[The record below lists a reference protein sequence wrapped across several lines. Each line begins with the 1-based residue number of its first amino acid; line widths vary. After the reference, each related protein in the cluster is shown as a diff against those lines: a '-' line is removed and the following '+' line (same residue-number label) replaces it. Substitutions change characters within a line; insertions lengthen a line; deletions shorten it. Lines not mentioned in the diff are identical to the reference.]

1 MAKQVRQIIKIDE
14 EKCNGCGACVPACAE
29 GALQVIDGKAR
40 LVSETY
46 CDGLGACLGECPQD
60 AISFE
65 TREADAFDEAAATE
79 HAAESGKPVHAHA
92 HDHVAHSHG
101 HGGFVCP
108 SAKTIDRTRDAQV
121 PQSATGEIASELRQW
136 PVKLYL
142 VNPSASYFANAD
154 LLISADCVPFA
165 YGGLHPDFLR
175 GRVLVTGCPKFDDV
189 EVYVEKLSEIIAL
202 NNIRRITVLQMEV
215 PCCSGLQRLA
225 EHVIDQSGKSIPIEV
240 VTISLAGEVK
250 SACPSFDTL
259 RSQD

>member
-14 EKCNGCGACVPACAE
+14 EKCNGCGVCVPACVE
-29 GALQVIDGKAR
+29 GAMQVIDGKAR

-65 TREADAFDEAAATE
+65 SKEADDFDEAAAME
-79 HAAESGKPVHAHA
+79 HAAKSGKPIHSHS
-92 HDHVAHSHG
+92 HDHAAHSHG
-101 HGGFVCP
+101 HGGFACP
-108 SAKTIDRTRDAQV
+108 SAKTIDRMQD
-121 PQSATGEIASELRQW
+121 SASSRPTVTGEVASELRQW

-175 GRVLVTGCPKFDDV
+175 GKVLAARSSTT
-189 EVYVEKLSEIIAL
+189 SSS
-202 NNIRRITVLQMEV
+202 T
-215 PCCSGLQRLA
+215 
-225 EHVIDQSGKSIPIEV
+225 SI
-240 VTISLAGEVK
+240 S
-250 SACPSFDTL
+250 
-259 RSQD
+259 

>member
-14 EKCNGCGACVPACAE
+14 EKCNGCGACVPACVE

-46 CDGLGACLGECPQD
+46 CDGLGACLGDCPLD

-65 TREADAFDEAAATE
+65 TREADDFDEAA
-79 HAAESGKPVHAHA
+79 
-92 HDHVAHSHG
+92 AHSHG
-101 HGGFVCP
+101 HGGFACP
-108 SAKTIDRTRDAQV
+108 SAKTIDRTQD
-121 PQSATGEIASELRQW
+121 SAGDQPTVSGEVASELRQW

-175 GRVLVTGCPKFDDV
+175 GKVLVTGCPKFDDV
-189 EVYVEKLSEIIAL
+189 ELYVDKLAEIVAL
-202 NNIRRITVLQMEV
+202 NNIKSITVLQMEV
-215 PCCSGLQRLA
+215 PCCSGMQRLA
-225 EHVIDQSGKSIPIEV
+225 EHVIDQSGKAIPIEV

-250 SACPSFDTL
+250 TACS
-259 RSQD
+259 SCAC

>member
-14 EKCNGCGACVPACAE
+14 DKCNGCGLCVPACVE
-29 GALQVIDGKAR
+29 GALQIIDGKAR

-65 TREADAFDEAAATE
+65 TREAEEFDEAAATE
-79 HAAESGKPVHAHA
+79 HAAKSGKTVHS
-92 HDHVAHSHG
+92 HDHHHQSAHSHG
-101 HGGFVCP
+101 GGFACP
-108 SAKTIDRTRDAQV
+108 SARTIDRTRE
-121 PQSATGEIASELRQW
+121 SAEPVRARAGEVCSELRQW

-142 VNPSASYFANAD
+142 VNPGASYFENAD

-175 GRVLVTGCPKFDDV
+175 GKVVVTGCPKFDDV
-189 EVYVEKLSEIIAL
+189 DVYVEKLREIIAR

-215 PCCSGLQRLA
+215 PCCSGMQRLA
-225 EHVIDQSGKSIPIEV
+225 EHVVDESGKPIPIEV
-240 VTISLAGEVK
+240 VTITLTGEIK
-250 SACPSFDTL
+250 PACPVC
-259 RSQD
+259 